1 MATSARTMRH
11 GKLGKYNLR
20 LVRKDGH
27 FYGLVD
33 GKKCVDGTDAE
44 DVWRRLRRDAGKAD
58 PKYFGYAGPEPV
70 PEVLPQRP
78 PLRRFASEERDY
90 TLAASRK
97 LDATA
102 PLAEA
107 LNGCGLGRRF
117 FQPSKRRTCSPGS
130 RLPESPTCCTVVTP
144 MHSFVRRPG
153 RHLSDQCRCGEDT
166 TLHRFQR
173 PERMVCHAFDLEMER
188 CHAFDEM
195 RCHEIVRVCTDLG
208 AMRIRLVETLA
219 DHTHGLQE
227 CRHAQIEKGN
237 GHDPRVPV
245 RQSPRKSWRQRLPN

>member
-90 TLAASRK
+90 KLAASRK

-107 LNGCGLGRRF
+107 LNGCGLGPF
-117 FQPSKRRTCSPGS
+117 NSP
-130 RLPESPTCCTVVTP
+130 
-144 MHSFVRRPG
+144 
-153 RHLSDQCRCGEDT
+153 HLYR
-166 TLHRFQR
+166 
-173 PERMVCHAFDLEMER
+173 
-188 CHAFDEM
+188 
-195 RCHEIVRVCTDLG
+195 
-208 AMRIRLVETLA
+208 
-219 DHTHGLQE
+219 
-227 CRHAQIEKGN
+227 
-237 GHDPRVPV
+237 
-245 RQSPRKSWRQRLPN
+245 